1 MTYPADGDVPLHE
14 LRECFEGVIPSPVA
28 TLDADGLP
36 NVTYLSQVHYV
47 DETHVA
53 LSNQFLSKTAANVRA
68 TGRASLLVVSGR
80 TGEQFRLDLEFEQSL
95 ATGEVFERMAAQLQA
110 IATQHGMADVMALRS
125 AELYRVAAARRV
137 PNPIGVE
144 PSAPLGPVSD
154 SGRLGKVARLASAIA
169 AEGDADAMIDRALCG
184 LIDDFGFEAAMILTL
199 DEPAGR
205 LTALASRGYPTG
217 GAGAEVALGEGA
229 IGIAGAAGRPV
240 RLSDM
245 SRGQRM
251 VAAILAS
258 EETEASARSIPLPG
272 LAAANSQLA
281 VPMVSRGAT
290 RGVLF
295 VESTERFLFQ
305 SADEDAL
312 TLIADQ
318 LAAGLRLAEIE
329 AADVAPAPAL
339 QLADGGPAAGAAF
352 QVKYYL
358 HDDSLFI
365 DGDYLIKG
373 VPGRLL
379 MHFLA
384 AYARNGR
391 RDFTNR
397 EIRLEP
403 SLRLPGL
410 KDNLETRLILLRR
423 RLEEKAAPVRLA
435 RPGRGQI
442 RLELTGA
449 PSLEIVEA

>member
-1 MTYPADGDVPLHE
+1 MTYPADGDLPLHE

-53 LSNQFLSKTAANVRA
+53 LSNQFLSKTAANVQA
-68 TGRASLLVVSGR
+68 TGRASILAVSGR
-80 TGEQFRLDLEFEQSL
+80 TGEQFRLDLEFDQSL

-125 AELYRVAAARRV
+125 AELYRVARVRRV
-137 PNPIGVE
+137 PNPLGAD
-144 PSAPLGPVSD
+144 PPPRLGPVFEG
-154 SGRLGKVARLASAIA
+154 GRLSKAARLAGAIA
-169 AEGDADAMIDRALCG
+169 AEVDADAMIDRALSG
-184 LIDDFGFEAAMILTL
+184 LIDDFGFEAAMILSL
-199 DEPAGR
+199 DETAGR
-205 LTALASRGYPTG
+205 LTALASRGFPTG

-245 SRGQRM
+245 SRGRRM
-251 VAAILAS
+251 VAAILAG
-258 EETEASARSIPLPG
+258 ETEAAARTIPLPG
-272 LAAANSQLA
+272 LTAANSQLA
-281 VPMVSRGAT
+281 VPMISRGAT

-305 SADEDAL
+305 GADEDAL

-339 QLADGGPAAGAAF
+339 QMADGGSDAGAAF